1 MFSEP
6 NVTLWGV
13 TVSSV
18 TLAALIGLIAAAVL
32 SVWLLR
38 GHTPPLR
45 ALDVTLAAAFG
56 AVIGGRV
63 LYALMFW
70 PDFSESPGDVLRLTS
85 GGLDWHGAVIGAVIG
100 AWIACRWRAV
110 PFERAAAVG
119 ALVLPVML
127 ILLWQGC
134 GGWGCAYGREVDSL
148 AGYPAL
154 LVAERRDLFGLP
166 APRYDTPTLG
176 ALWGVLLVVLAAA
189 LTWFTGLSATRRLG
203 LMIALC
209 SLGMFVLGFV
219 RGDSAP
225 VAAGLRVDQWFDIGL
240 CILAAVVLFI
250 IESRRLDNAGRERA
264 V

>member
-18 TLAALIGLIAAAVL
+18 TLAALIGLIAAAAL

-38 GHTPPLR
+38 GRVPALR
-45 ALDVTLAAAFG
+45 VLDVTLAAAFG
-56 AVIGGRV
+56 AVIGGRALYV
-63 LYALMFW
+63 LTSW
-70 PDFSESPGDVLRLTS
+70 PDFSASPGDILRLTA
-85 GGLDWHGAVIGAVIG
+85 GGLDWHGAVIGAIVA
-100 AWIACRWRAV
+100 AWIACRWRAI
-110 PFERAAAVG
+110 PFERAATVG
-119 ALVLPVML
+119 ALVLPVLM

-176 ALWGVLLVVLAAA
+176 ALWGVLLVVIAAA
-189 LTWFTGLSATRRLG
+189 LNLFTRWPGSRRLG

-209 SLGMFVLGFV
+209 SLGMFILGFV
-219 RGDSAP
+219 RGDTAP
-225 VAAGLRVDQWFDIGL
+225 ILAGLRVDQWFDLGL
-240 CILAAVVLFI
+240 CILAAVVLAI
-250 IESRRLDNAGRERA
+250 IESRRWHNARRERA

>member
-18 TLAALIGLIAAAVL
+18 TLAALLGLLVAAAL

-56 AVIGGRV
+56 AVFGGRALYV
-63 LYALMFW
+63 LTLW
-70 PDFSESPGDVLRLTS
+70 PEFSASPAEIVRLTS
-85 GGLDWHGAVIGAVIG
+85 GGLDWHGAVIGATLG

-119 ALVLPVML
+119 ALVLPVLL
-127 ILLWQGC
+127 ILVWQGC
-134 GGWGCAYGREVDSL
+134 GGWGCAYGREVESL

-176 ALWGVLLVVLAAA
+176 ALWGVLLIFLAGA
-189 LTWFTGLSATRRLG
+189 LTLLTRWPGTRRLG
-203 LMIALC
+203 LMIALSC
-209 SLGMFVLGFV
+209 LGMFVLGFV
-219 RGDSAP
+219 RGDALP
-225 VAAGLRVDQWFDIGL
+225 IAAGLRLDQWFDMGL
-240 CILAAVVLFI
+240 CILVAVVLFI
-250 IESRRLDNAGRERA
+250 IESRRWHNARRERA

>member
-6 NVTLWGV
+6 YVTLWGV

-18 TLAALIGLIAAAVL
+18 TLAASIGLIAAAAL

-38 GHTPPLR
+38 GYAPALR

-56 AVIGGRV
+56 AAGGGRALYV
-63 LYALMFW
+63 LTYW
-70 PDFSESPGDVLRLTS
+70 PDFSASPGDILRLAS
-85 GGLDWHGAVIGAVIG
+85 GGLDWHGAVIGAALAV
-100 AWIACRWRAV
+100 WIACRWRAV
-110 PFERAAAVG
+110 PFERAAAAG
-119 ALVLPVML
+119 ALALPVLM
-127 ILLWQGC
+127 ILLWLGC
-134 GGWGCAYGREVDSL
+134 GGWGCGYGREVDSL

-176 ALWGVLLVVLAAA
+176 ALGGVLLVILAAA
-189 LTWFTGLSATRRLG
+189 VTWFSRWPGTRRLS

-209 SLGMFVLGFV
+209 SLGMFVLGFIRADAMPIV
-219 RGDSAP
+219 
-225 VAAGLRVDQWFDIGL
+225 AGLRVDQWFDLGL

-250 IESRRLDNAGRERA
+250 IESRRLYNIKRERA